1 MLRDWEAM
9 IDLLIEEPGK
19 NEEPL
24 DTNQESSL
32 IEIMACC
39 VQQAATGE
47 SPVGRQV
54 RFTSTIIIVW
64 LKFVYRFTTVA
75 H

>member
-1 MLRDWEAM
+1 MDSLWEIAPMLRDWEAM

-24 DTNQESSL
+24 DASQESSL
-32 IEIMACC
+32 IEIMVCC

-54 RFTSTIIIVW
+54 GE
-64 LKFVYRFTTVA
+64 YY
-75 H
+75 